1 MNQWLNRSHPPT
13 LQAAVFLGY
22 LTAVFELLIGGR
34 GIPKVPVAITILALL
49 GLAVGAFVTANNR
62 RWGYVLLS
70 ACAILIA
77 LAFIIELV
85 DAVLKGYR
93 LDNILLLLNR
103 TVFPTALAAA
113 VIHTQSREYQKI
125 WFE

>member
-34 GIPKVPVAITILALL
+34 GIPRVPVVVTILALL

-70 ACAILIA
+70 ACAIVIS
-77 LAFIIELV
+77 LAFIIDLV
-85 DAVLKGYR
+85 DAVLSGTR
-93 LDNILLLLNR
+93 LDVTLALLNH

-113 VIHTQSREYQKI
+113 VVHTQSREYQKI

>member
-22 LTAVFELLIGGR
+22 LSAFFGLLFFGASFLLLPIY
-34 GIPKVPVAITILALL
+34 L
-49 GLAVGAFVTANNR
+49 GLGVGAFVTANNR
-62 RWGYVLLS
+62 RWGYVLL
-70 ACAILIA
+70 AVCATLVALLFIWGLADAIIGGSPLQTILA
-77 LAFIIELV
+77 
-85 DAVLKGYR
+85 
-93 LDNILLLLNR
+93 NLNR

-113 VIHTQSREYQKI
+113 VLHAQSREYQRI

>member
-34 GIPKVPVAITILALL
+34 GIPYVPAPVTILALL

-62 RWGYVLLS
+62 RWGYVLLA
-70 ACAILIA
+70 ACASLIA
-77 LAFIIELV
+77 VAFIVNVV
-85 DAVLKGYR
+85 DAILSGTR
-93 LDNILLLLNR
+93 LDTTLLLLNH
-103 TVFPTALAAA
+103 TVFPTALAVA